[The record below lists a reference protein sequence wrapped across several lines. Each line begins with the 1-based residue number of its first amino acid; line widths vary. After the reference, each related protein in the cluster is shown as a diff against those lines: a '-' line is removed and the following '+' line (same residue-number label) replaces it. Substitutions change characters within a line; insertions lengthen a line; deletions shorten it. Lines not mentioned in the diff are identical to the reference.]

1 MSKVKQEY
9 FKALERL
16 KNKVPERIAHGYK
29 INNDTVALEAG
40 RKRGSIKSARMP
52 DVIAAI
58 ELVANDFN
66 PSDVSPLKK
75 KQAQVISIKKEKDD
89 YKVKYQKSLNRELNL
104 MIELEKIKDELI
116 KTKSKVIPIKC
127 ENQHSS

>member
-16 KNKVPERIAHGYK
+16 KNRAPEIIAQGYK

-40 RKRGSIKSARMP
+40 RKRGSIKPTRMP

-66 PSDVSPLKK
+66 PKEVSSLKK

-104 MIELEKIKDELI
+104 MIELEKIKGELI
-116 KTKSKVIPIKC
+116 KIKSKVIPIK
-127 ENQHSS
+127 Q